1 MRLFPSAPIVDIL
14 LTWVTAAR
22 VTYNNA
28 LYHESTTRTTSSEY
42 ALRTLFVNEN
52 TCQREDV
59 SGRAVVHGGVTAS
72 GERVCSAV
80 SGFLKGRDK
89 PNGKILS
96 KERNP
101 NVSEWMAGVPKQV
114 RFSGVADYVGARS
127 ACFSN
132 LKAGNIRSFRMR
144 YRKRGEKKY
153 PSVNVGSGIG
163 FDGKYVSFFP
173 RKLSGARAR
182 PGKRKGKGRVM
193 GGRILVGKSDRE
205 FLGSVASG
213 EGGFSECRLKYANG
227 KWVLLV
233 PYTPAAVQAEGTD
246 PQGVA
251 ALDRGA
257 RVFTTVYDGDRVVAV
272 EHDRKLMAKLQARLD
287 KLRSLRARKAISSR
301 SYLRGRRRTKR
312 RWDNLMRD
320 LHYKLASEL
329 VKYKAVGLPSF
340 ETENMVQGGLA
351 RSTKRELLGLQHG
364 KFKQRLIHK
373 ARGRT
378 HVLPTDERCV
388 VVQIPFPNVCLCGPG
403 TVFEWAFR
411 ELTHNTRPQTQ
422 FLDQDVHSVRHYP

>member
-1 MRLFPSAPIVDIL
+1 M
-14 LTWVTAAR
+14 
-22 VTYNNA
+22 
-28 LYHESTTRTTSSEY
+28 
-42 ALRTLFVNEN
+42 
-52 TCQREDV
+52 
-59 SGRAVVHGGVTAS
+59 
-72 GERVCSAV
+72 
-80 SGFLKGRDK
+80 
-89 PNGKILS
+89 
-96 KERNP
+96 
-101 NVSEWMAGVPKQV
+101 
-114 RFSGVADYVGARS
+114 
-127 ACFSN
+127 
-132 LKAGNIRSFRMR
+132 
-144 YRKRGEKKY
+144 
-153 PSVNVGSGIG
+153 
-163 FDGKYVSFFP
+163 
-173 RKLSGARAR
+173 
-182 PGKRKGKGRVM
+182 
-193 GGRILVGKSDRE
+193 GKSDRE

-388 VVQIPFPNVCLCGPG
+388 VVQIHSRMFVFAAQALFSSGHSANLPITLVPKRSFSTKTCTQCGTIRNMVWG
-403 TVFEWAFR
+403 RAWCA
-411 ELTHNTRPQTQ
+411 
-422 FLDQDVHSVRHYP
+422 